1 MIYNKCKIVHP
12 TLFFHLLQPK
22 CLFSRGKE
30 SATLLKP
37 RRKDIA
43 LLGLGTSVGTSP
55 EGITAE
61 AIIVNNFDELDK
73 KKNEVCFSY
82 LFTNNSYLQTIV
94 GPFIIRE
101 MYYYYFFFHTK
112 LEAEN

>member
-1 MIYNKCKIVHP
+1 MIYNKSKIVHP

-61 AIIVNNFDELDK
+61 AIVVNNFDELDK

-82 LFTNNSYLQTIV
+82 LFTNNNRIFYNTRDVLLLLLFLF
-94 GPFIIRE
+94 PYEIRSR
-101 MYYYYFFFHTK
+101 K
-112 LEAEN
+112 LKT

>member
-12 TLFFHLLQPK
+12 TLFFHLLQAK

-61 AIIVNNFDELDK
+61 AIVVNNFDELDK

-82 LFTNNSYLQTIV
+82 LFTNNSRIFYNTRDVLLLLLFLF
-94 GPFIIRE
+94 PYEIRSR
-101 MYYYYFFFHTK
+101 K
-112 LEAEN
+112 LKI